1 MKWLKIKP
9 NYQKMLEAVDKEED
23 TLDALAEEEA
33 EKRAVVVSSGKSLK
47 DSMTELIAIQYL
59 RGKNE
64 VLESDFDSINDKY
77 KKDRYMS
84 FIYVTYI
91 ERNILPEIYKKLQ
104 FYCKKYAN
112 VLIKIKK
119 LNMATSETAIAD
131 IIYHIANQINDENDK
146 MKVSECG
153 DIVMSMHKYTEN
165 NEEKYVPI
173 DQIQITEAM
182 IFNHTNGLLYVVNGK
197 HSIHDLIEIIRRYSF
212 CIVKDKSKEQNEFEI
227 QDTMYYGLKTVLK
240 KEITDSMKKDK
251 MLMQTLLPALTLIK
265 SPSKEK
271 VVSKIMKEGN

>member
-182 IFNHTNGLLYVVNGK
+182 IFNHTNGLLYVANGK

-212 CIVKDKSKEQNEFEI
+212 CIVKNGSKEQNEFEI

-251 MLMQTLLPALTLIK
+251 MLIQTLLPALTLIK
-265 SPSKEK
+265 SPSKEN

>member
-182 IFNHTNGLLYVVNGK
+182 IFNHTNGLLYVANGK